1 MPNSANISDSTHKS
15 NFTLPIVASVVIHA
29 VIISIVAASVIAP
42 PNDDTGLAATLV
54 NQSELSAAKN
64 ALKAHHDAQ
73 QAQHRPKSAISSAD
87 QALLNART
95 HHYQPPPSRQTAPQA
110 VPSFEPVDMTAKV
123 NDNFTSGDIGSD
135 GLADSS
141 FGNDTTANDD
151 NRHSLGVATADNGN
165 AATSSAPSQAQIN
178 AALSAVKNR
187 IETIWKKYPVQP
199 NQAISFQV
207 NIDAQGNVVSIVY
220 GAGHADLKE
229 SIEAAV
235 RAAAPFSE
243 LAGLKNSIKLKF
255 VTEQI
260 SHADSSNP

>member
-1 MPNSANISDSTHKS
+1 MPNSANISDSTHKP

-64 ALKAHHDAQ
+64 TLKAHHDAQ
-73 QAQHRPKSAISSAD
+73 RQAQHRPKSAISPAD

-123 NDNFTSGDIGSD
+123 NDNFTNGGIGS
-135 GLADSS
+135 LADSS
-141 FGNDTTANDD
+141 FGNDTITNDD
-151 NRHSLGVATADNGN
+151 NRHSLGAATADNGN